1 LLALPPK
8 ERACVLLKDV
18 FDHSLE
24 EVAELVGSTVGGVK
38 AALSRA
44 RSKLAT
50 LPEPSRPARR
60 ADPERMRLLHLYVKR
75 FNDRDWD
82 ALRDLIAADATL
94 QVADRFDG
102 RLTDSP
108 YFANYER
115 WPVAWRLTVGDV
127 GGEPSVII
135 MRQDQGRW
143 TPTAPVHLEITNG
156 LITRIADYAHCPWV
170 LSAAS

>member
-1 LLALPPK
+1 
-8 ERACVLLKDV
+8 
-18 FDHSLE
+18 
-24 EVAELVGSTVGGVK
+24 VGGVK

-44 RSKLAT
+44 RTKLVT
-50 LPEPSRPARR
+50 SPERPKPARR

-82 ALRDLIAADATL
+82 GLRELIAADATL

-102 RLTDSP
+102 RLADSR
-108 YFANYER
+108 YFGNYER
-115 WPVAWRLTVGDV
+115 WSVAWWLTVGEV
-127 GGEPSVII
+127 EGEPSVII
-135 MRQDQGRW
+135 LRQDEDRW

-170 LSAAS
+170 LPAAS